1 MLSHAAC
8 VLADERSSP
17 EQIEIYRRMS
27 GEERLRVAER
37 LYWSAWKMKLA
48 GLRAQHPDLSE
59 DELKREARRIFL
71 YART

>member
-1 MLSHAAC
+1 
-8 VLADERSSP
+8 VLVDEQSSP

-37 LYWSAWKMKLA
+37 LYWSAWKMKIA
-48 GLRAQHPDLSE
+48 GLRAQHPDWSE
-59 DELKREARRIFL
+59 EELKRETRRIFL